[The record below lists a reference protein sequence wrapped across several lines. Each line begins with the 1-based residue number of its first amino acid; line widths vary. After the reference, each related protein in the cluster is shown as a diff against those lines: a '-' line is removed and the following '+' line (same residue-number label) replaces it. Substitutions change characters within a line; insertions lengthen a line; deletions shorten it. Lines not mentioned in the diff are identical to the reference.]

1 MLSKDKAELS
11 SLSARTKLMPLRDK
25 LVVRGVEISP
35 PIALAPMVGLS
46 HSALRSLVQDEG
58 GIGLLFTEML
68 EAARLPHD
76 NERCSPL
83 LVRSESERPLFY
95 QRVTGSD
102 HNVKPAVE
110 KLHRLGAQG
119 IDLNLGCPAPP
130 QRRQGAGASLADN
143 RDQLRRVLRS
153 LRRSTELPVTVKIR
167 LGDRGD
173 PQYSKMFCRFLEDE
187 GVDLITIHARLNGEK
202 FCRKPRW
209 AVVGEIQGAV
219 SIPIFINGGIF
230 SVDDA
235 RTSLEQS
242 GADGLML
249 GRGAVVKPWLSRDI
263 AREIFGMVK
272 ACRQEPVIGIY
283 FRFITLLEER
293 FAPERQLGRLKQFTS
308 HFAGQFIF
316 GHHLAAS
323 VQNSTSIEQAKLRA
337 ADFFARSA

>member
-1 MLSKDKAELS
+1 
-11 SLSARTKLMPLRDK
+11 MPINKK

-46 HSALRSLVQDEG
+46 HSALRTLVQGEG

-68 EAARLPHD
+68 EAGRLPHD

-83 LVRSESERPLFY
+83 LVRSDGERPLFY
-95 QRVTGSD
+95 QVVTGSD
-102 HNVKPAVE
+102 DHVRPAVE

-119 IDLNLGCPAPP
+119 IDLNLGCPAPL

-143 RDQLRRVLRS
+143 RPQLCRVLRS

-167 LGDRGD
+167 LGDRVD
-173 PQYSKMFCRFLEDE
+173 PRASRMFCRFLEDE
-187 GVDLITIHARLNGEK
+187 GVDLITVHARLNGEK

-209 AVVGEIQGAV
+209 AVVGEIQDAV
-219 SIPIFINGGIF
+219 SVPIFINGGIF

-249 GRGAVVKPWLSRDI
+249 GRGAVEKPWLSGEI
-263 AREIFGMVK
+263 AREIYTMGNT
-272 ACRQEPVIGIY
+272 CRQNPAADVY

-293 FAPERQLGRLKQFTS
+293 FAPERQLGRLKQFTAY
-308 HFAGQFIF
+308 FAGQFTF

-323 VQNSTSIEQAKLRA
+323 VQNSATMKQAKLRA
-337 ADFFARSA
+337 TDFFARGA